1 MAPLLYDDCFNTVVN
16 LVFSANGADVNTVPM
31 DGEIVVEDHK
41 LVTEDEDFLIDR
53 VTQITKD
60 LIER

>member
-16 LVFSANGADVNTVPM
+16 LVFSANGADVNTVPV

>member
-1 MAPLLYDDCFNTVVN
+1 MAPLLYDDCLNTVVN
-16 LVFSANGADVNTVPM
+16 LVFSANGADANTVPV
-31 DGEIVVEDHK
+31 DGESVVEDHK